1 MQRYNEYKASGIQW
15 LGEIPSHWEIKRW
28 RFLMTENTKKNLD
41 GKVQLQLQF
50 RYGDIVRKSNQSD
63 ESDVLDAI
71 RKYTL
76 VKTDDIMINGLNLNY
91 DFVSQRVARVKE
103 KGVITSAYVSL
114 RPTAIADSKYY
125 TYFLKSMDAKKM
137 FHGMGTGI
145 RSTLSYN
152 ELKNQFIPCPNKK
165 EQGAIAAYLDKVTSK
180 IDTAITQQQK
190 MIDLLNERKQI
201 IINNAVTKGLDPNV
215 KMKDSGVGWIG
226 KIPEH
231 WKVKKLKYCSKTNSG
246 STPRIISGKDNPLSN
261 IKWVRTTDL
270 NNNVILD
277 TTEYLSSIEM
287 RSASCPLLSKNTILI
302 SMYGGAGSFG
312 KLGIL
317 GIEATIN
324 QAICSI
330 NCFQDIVP
338 KYIFYYLQSLHPIWM
353 KFAASTRKDPNLSQE
368 TIRNIYIVLP
378 TSKEQTEIVN
388 SIEKKVKNIENIING
403 INKQIALLQ
412 ERKQIIIND
421 AVTGKIKII

>member
-215 KMKDSGVGWIG
+215 KMKDSGVEWIG